1 MNQRMSHIVIVR
13 MHYPRGDPKFE
24 WRFDYFKLMVLPR
37 LLNHTFQDFDI
48 GIRCNPVHYR
58 RFLELSPKI
67 IPFTVTKEAE
77 GYIRPEDRERA
88 KPYGGEYFID
98 FVEWKDVVGLEK
110 YDIQTGL
117 DSDDLILRDDYL
129 EFIQKKCHHA
139 HRNSLHLS
147 FIPYCF
153 NLESLA
159 LHHSAT
165 KYTPTHASPFM
176 SLYQPSKDDNFKFV
190 YHDSHYKMG
199 QYAQKSITV
208 PEGYV
213 AFTVHHHNESS
224 NMWMAGR
231 KLP

>member
-1 MNQRMSHIVIVR
+1 MSQKLSHLVVIR

-37 LLNHTFQDFDI
+37 LLNQTFQDFDI

-129 EFIQKKCHHA
+129 EFIQRECRHA
-139 HRNSLHLS
+139 HRRSLHLN
-147 FIPYCF
+147 F
-153 NLESLA
+153 
-159 LHHSAT
+159 
-165 KYTPTHASPFM
+165 TPTIFDLKSLRSFPSQFHYSSPDRGSMFL
-176 SLYQPSKDDNFKFV
+176 SLYQPDKTDYKFI
-190 YHDSHYKMG
+190 YHDSHFKMG
-199 QYAQKSITV
+199 KFADKSITI
-208 PEGYV
+208 PESFV
-213 AFTVHHHNESS
+213 AQTVHDFNESTT
-224 NMWMAGR
+224 
-231 KLP
+231 L